1 MEAFQLFS
9 STQILK
15 P

>member
-1 MEAFQLFS
+1 MIDFS
-9 STQILK
+9 STQIWG